1 MLLTEET
8 DHAFSQGLSAAGCL
22 QHLAEHGSQSHYDG
36 HCAEST
42 SHAVL
47 DTCRN
52 VC

>member
-36 HCAEST
+36 HCAEY
-42 SHAVL
+42 L
-47 DTCRN
+47 PYRFEYLP
-52 VC
+52 